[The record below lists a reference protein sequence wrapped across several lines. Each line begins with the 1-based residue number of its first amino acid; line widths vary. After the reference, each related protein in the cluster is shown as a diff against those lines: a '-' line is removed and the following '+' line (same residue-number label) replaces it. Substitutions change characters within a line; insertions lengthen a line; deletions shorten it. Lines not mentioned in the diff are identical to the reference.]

1 MISTINTNA
10 AKTESDVKW
19 HAKLHL
25 FNRSTKVY
33 AFFTHDNELDKWK
46 FFYIWKLTHAFQ
58 RELINTS
65 NIYNYLQ

>member
-25 FNRSTKVY
+25 FNRSAKVY

-46 FFYIWKLTHAFQ
+46 FFYIWKLTHAF
-58 RELINTS
+58 
-65 NIYNYLQ
+65 